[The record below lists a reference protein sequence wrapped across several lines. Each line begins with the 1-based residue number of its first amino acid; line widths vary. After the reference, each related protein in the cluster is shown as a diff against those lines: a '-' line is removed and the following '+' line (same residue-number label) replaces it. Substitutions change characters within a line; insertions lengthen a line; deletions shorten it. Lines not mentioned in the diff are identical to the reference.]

1 MDILVKLSEKIDE
14 LLEKYEKLQ
23 RENNEL
29 KVEISNLKNLLE
41 EKDLELLKCKED
53 MALKEL
59 EIEEILAKIEN
70 LQ

>member
-70 LQ
+70 VQ